1 MNYQVFLCN
10 YWRVNKECIIILF
23 HCFCKVDQW
32 GHQTAIELVREH
44 IDDGGFYNQD
54 THAWR
59 YVKNVTY
66 VSTINPNTTANV
78 PKLSQRF
85 LRHFAVFHCP
95 YPGQEELQTVFTTL
109 LHCHFILPETAA
121 TGMPAHHMDQ
131 KV

>member
-1 MNYQVFLCN
+1 LTLKIESFLVYNGYHGIFFFQVDNF
-10 YWRVNKECIIILF
+10 
-23 HCFCKVDQW
+23 

-54 THAWR
+54 NHAWR

-95 YPGQEELQTVFTTL
+95 YPGKDELQTVFSTL
-109 LHCHFILPETAA
+109 LHCHFILPEASGP
-121 TGMPAHHMDQ
+121 GMPAAHHVDQ
-131 KV
+131 KVYQ